1 QDDLYVL
8 GTAYWRRSPERK
20 AFGVL
25 PVFWGSSSTNATSW
39 TLLPLAHYS
48 AKPDKRMLLTPL
60 FFARRNGPNRSS
72 AGVLPLLT
80 FWGEQDETQWGIQV
94 PLGGYAHNSA
104 TGEGS
109 GAVPLLLTFWDY
121 SKDHATV
128 AQFPLFMRST
138 DQNST
143 FQMLTPLLFGYH
155 WEHPDMGM
163 MDVAGAL
170 PLYLSY
176 EDDETEF
183 KLVTAALYAR
193 WRDPTTRF
201 TMVGPLFGHTRAGR
215 STWGLAPLFGVQH
228 DRVADVRRLLALPGI
243 YWSDGPE
250 HLTLVAGPL
259 WSAHN
264 DAGMRSDGVLPLF
277 MRHRWADGSR
287 VLWLPGALDIVSRE
301 APKEELNWRFTWLL
315 NGLRYANRISG
326 QVTTAVA
333 PLFVESHNRH
343 TGDHWALTLPWVY
356 TDGNTLRDTRRII
369 APPFFYKRDD
379 DLLSWMVVPL
389 LFRHRDSQSDTTL
402 VLPLWLD
409 HASEGERLQLG
420 PVLFGRYRREGTPE
434 QQMDLGWAGLYGW
447 YATETSRLRLL
458 APVWMDWAEQRD
470 GIAREL
476 QVVAPIYGR
485 YTETGPD
492 GVTESTTAVGPLF
505 GYEGREGSGFGLF
518 PLIWHDRLRRPEG
531 DRGHDVVF
539 PLVWRFFDASKG
551 RDTTIVGPMYALERP
566 GREDYGIAPLYAGG
580 WRKRRDGRSEGYQTV
595 LPLFWYDYGV
605 DDASGNAEALL
616 LTPVGYNA
624 WFGEEVSGL
633 WGPYY
638 FDRTAT
644 SMTDLLFPLVYRH
657 RDEQGKTV
665 GVAPLYWSREAPEGS
680 LRVVAPF
687 YAHSEDRIADRSWTW
702 AFPYVGWQDGPEEMD
717 VVLPLYLSHRNQAT
731 GSRTRTLFP
740 LWLDIE
746 NREEETRFQALGPVW
761 HKETGEGYDTG
772 IFPLVWWGAE
782 QESRYTVGF
791 PLLWRFVDGE
801 DALTVVPPAWV
812 RSWGEGGWSAGL
824 FPLGF
829 AQRDPIVETSRTMI
843 GPVYHSNIRG
853 DRTLVVP
860 PLYMHHI
867 EEGRRLHLGPLYG
880 HGADEATDTRWSWVG
895 PVFTHGSPDG
905 RSTVVLPVYASRT
918 EADGS
923 GWQLAGPYY
932 GRRSADGARLDTLG
946 GLVWNWAGAPDS
958 DGSPSSGGT
967 VVGPIYHARDAE
979 GTRRSGV
986 APLAHLRREE
996 NGDTEGWVLPVT
1008 YYKRSGDGSERTLVV
1023 GPMFNHMSED
1033 RVDRG
1038 IAPLVWNY
1046 KTPQR
1051 SGHAVLPL
1059 YWYEGRPDG
1068 HTFVSPL
1075 GWSYREGPDY
1085 TNWALLY
1092 GSWGNGQVDH
1102 RVALPLMYSRRSQD
1116 GSAFDMITPLFARY
1130 RSPGARSG
1138 ATVLFPLYWD
1148 FYNTDAQTRFR
1159 LVAPFFARSETAEEE
1174 LTILPLWFMKRRKD
1188 GTRMSHGL
1196 VPLYY
1201 YSEDPIGY
1209 RFNLLGGLVG
1219 VDHNAKAEETD
1230 LQLMWI
1236 PF

>member
-1 QDDLYVL
+1 MRTRKVEHGWMLMVAVVMMVLCPLHAWADDTPNIALLPSLHGPAQGGQLGHTASSTSWIADDGLELKLDPEMKAPEGSTPPNQENTGTPTEGKQEYQRTIVRNGAYLLYWYQYDPNDASSFLHVLGLYWQRDRPDWRLDLVLPLGAYWSWKEQPDRWGLVTPLAWHVGDDDWSYTGAWLYHRWRSPTTSFDGLLPLFWHYGNRVSQDDLYVL

-539 PLVWRFFDASKG
+539 PLV
-551 RDTTIVGPMYALERP
+551 
-566 GREDYGIAPLYAGG
+566 
-580 WRKRRDGRSEGYQTV
+580 
-595 LPLFWYDYGV
+595 
-605 DDASGNAEALL
+605 
-616 LTPVGYNA
+616 
-624 WFGEEVSGL
+624 
-633 WGPYY
+633 
-638 FDRTAT
+638 
-644 SMTDLLFPLVYRH
+644 
-657 RDEQGKTV
+657 
-665 GVAPLYWSREAPEGS
+665 
-680 LRVVAPF
+680 
-687 YAHSEDRIADRSWTW
+687 
-702 AFPYVGWQDGPEEMD
+702 
-717 VVLPLYLSHRNQAT
+717 
-731 GSRTRTLFP
+731 
-740 LWLDIE
+740 
-746 NREEETRFQALGPVW
+746 
-761 HKETGEGYDTG
+761 
-772 IFPLVWWGAE
+772 
-782 QESRYTVGF
+782 
-791 PLLWRFVDGE
+791 
-801 DALTVVPPAWV
+801 
-812 RSWGEGGWSAGL
+812 
-824 FPLGF
+824 
-829 AQRDPIVETSRTMI
+829 
-843 GPVYHSNIRG
+843 
-853 DRTLVVP
+853 
-860 PLYMHHI
+860 
-867 EEGRRLHLGPLYG
+867 
-880 HGADEATDTRWSWVG
+880 
-895 PVFTHGSPDG
+895 
-905 RSTVVLPVYASRT
+905 
-918 EADGS
+918 
-923 GWQLAGPYY
+923 
-932 GRRSADGARLDTLG
+932 
-946 GLVWNWAGAPDS
+946 
-958 DGSPSSGGT
+958 
-967 VVGPIYHARDAE
+967 
-979 GTRRSGV
+979 
-986 APLAHLRREE
+986 
-996 NGDTEGWVLPVT
+996 
-1008 YYKRSGDGSERTLVV
+1008 
-1023 GPMFNHMSED
+1023 
-1033 RVDRG
+1033 
-1038 IAPLVWNY
+1038 
-1046 KTPQR
+1046 
-1051 SGHAVLPL
+1051 
-1059 YWYEGRPDG
+1059 
-1068 HTFVSPL
+1068 
-1075 GWSYREGPDY
+1075 
-1085 TNWALLY
+1085 
-1092 GSWGNGQVDH
+1092 
-1102 RVALPLMYSRRSQD
+1102 
-1116 GSAFDMITPLFARY
+1116 
-1130 RSPGARSG
+1130 
-1138 ATVLFPLYWD
+1138 
-1148 FYNTDAQTRFR
+1148 
-1159 LVAPFFARSETAEEE
+1159 
-1174 LTILPLWFMKRRKD
+1174 
-1188 GTRMSHGL
+1188 
-1196 VPLYY
+1196 
-1201 YSEDPIGY
+1201 
-1209 RFNLLGGLVG
+1209 
-1219 VDHNAKAEETD
+1219 
-1230 LQLMWI
+1230 
-1236 PF
+1236 